1 MADHCYH
8 FAAAAEC
15 RSCLLVL
22 PADAYPRDP
31 RGVVMSVT
39 ARYHGWC
46 TQCIRDDQAREH
58 GLAASVLR
66 DRATLRRTIA
76 LEVDDRMATA

>member
-1 MADHCYH
+1 MADYCYS

-22 PADAYPRDP
+22 PFDAYPWSTDD
-31 RGVVMSVT
+31 VLE
-39 ARYHGWC
+39 RYAGWC
-46 TQCIRDDQAREH
+46 IQCIRDDQAREH

-76 LEVDDRMATA
+76 LAVDDRVVTA